1 MLDFDRLELYRE
13 NNRIEAKQAIGGLPQ
28 SIWETYS
35 AFANAEGGVIL
46 LGVEE
51 LKDKSLH
58 AVEISAPEKLITEFW
73 DIINDTSQVSK
84 NILKD
89 NDVQIRQ
96 ADDNFVVAIYV
107 PKAKDV
113 DKPVYIGKDVYQGS
127 YIRNGEGDCRC
138 TRDEVK
144 QMIDKAQKFRR
155 DYD

>member
-1 MLDFDRLELYRE
+1 MLDFDRLELYKE
-13 NNRIEAKQAIGGLPQ
+13 NNRIEAKQAVGGLPQ

-73 DIINDTSQVSK
+73 DIITNPEYVSK
-84 NILKD
+84 NILADK
-89 NDVQIRQ
+89 NVQIRR
-96 ADDNFVVAIYV
+96 ADDKTIVVIYV
-107 PKAKDV
+107 PKAEDK
-113 DKPVYIGKDVYQGS
+113 DKPIYIGKDIYHGT

-138 TRDEVK
+138 SHDQVRK
-144 QMIDKAQKFRR
+144 MIEKAKGLGEKI
-155 DYD
+155 